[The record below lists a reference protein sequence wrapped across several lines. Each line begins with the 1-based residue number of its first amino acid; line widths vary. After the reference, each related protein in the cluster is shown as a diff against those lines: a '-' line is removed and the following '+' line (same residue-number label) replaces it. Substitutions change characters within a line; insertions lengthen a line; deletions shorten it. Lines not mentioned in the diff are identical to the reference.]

1 MGERHIR
8 ASEVSRL
15 KAVTRRALDH
25 AGTAVEFQHLTRVNN
40 ASLSRYAN
48 PDQAEMMPID
58 IVLDLEREIGHPWVT
73 EALAQL
79 QGFELV
85 ASNARRIL
93 PDDQAS
99 LIELMPKLAKE
110 QSELMNR
117 VVVALGDNHVSEN
130 ECRAIEQ
137 ELDDVADLLRQCRA
151 RLAYWRE
158 KNAAQGGAS

>member
-1 MGERHIR
+1 MENRLLL
-8 ASEVSRL
+8 ASDVSRL
-15 KAVTRRALDH
+15 KAVTRRALNH
-25 AGTAVEFQHLTRVNN
+25 AGTAVEFQHKTRVNN
-40 ASLSRYAN
+40 ASLSRYGN
-48 PDQAEMMPID
+48 PDQPEMMPID
-58 IVLDLEREIGHPWVT
+58 IVFEVEREIGHPWVT
-73 EALAQL
+73 ETLAEMH
-79 QGFELV
+79 GYELV

-117 VVVALGDNHVSEN
+117 VVIALGDNHVSEN

-158 KNAAQGGAS
+158 KNASQGGAK